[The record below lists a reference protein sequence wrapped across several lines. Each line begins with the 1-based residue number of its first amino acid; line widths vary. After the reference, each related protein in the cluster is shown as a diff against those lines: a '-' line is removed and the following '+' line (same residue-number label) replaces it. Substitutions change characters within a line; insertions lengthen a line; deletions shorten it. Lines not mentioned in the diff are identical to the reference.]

1 MFISEIEECRPTM
14 FQLQC
19 LKRLRKQQQ
28 DGAGCNEAEIARS
41 LSVNR
46 STVSKCL
53 KRSVELGILTEN
65 GYEFTKKGNEVLEY
79 YLDVEKELIYYFE
92 RIGVEKEARYQA
104 VAGMLDAVD
113 IKTIQTICQ
122 REKMHLQYENIGQKN
137 LGQMLDD
144 PQENAGVVLP
154 YGTYEV
160 DFSIYRQGRE
170 CKKLSMADRGFEKPA
185 KLSVCQKESCLE
197 LCIREVT
204 AYSGNNHRMLLHG
217 HLQTIKCKCRDDG
230 LKKLPIE
237 NGIVRIPFDEIC
249 LESLPNGKITG
260 QIQLTMTCSVGVLH
274 MPESIATLVLRM

>member
-46 STVSKCL
+46 STVSRCL

-160 DFSIYRQGRE
+160 DFSIYRQG
-170 CKKLSMADRGFEKPA
+170 M
-185 KLSVCQKESCLE
+185 
-197 LCIREVT
+197 
-204 AYSGNNHRMLLHG
+204 
-217 HLQTIKCKCRDDG
+217 
-230 LKKLPIE
+230 
-237 NGIVRIPFDEIC
+237 
-249 LESLPNGKITG
+249 
-260 QIQLTMTCSVGVLH
+260 
-274 MPESIATLVLRM
+274 

>member
-19 LKRLRKQQQ
+19 LKGLKRQQQ
-28 DGAGCNEAEIARS
+28 EGISCNEAEIARS

-46 STVSKCL
+46 STVSRCL
-53 KRSVELGILTEN
+53 KRSVELGILTGN
-65 GYEFTKKGNEVLEY
+65 GYGFTKKGNEVLEY
-79 YLDVEKELIYYFE
+79 YRNLEKELIYYFE
-92 RIGVEKEARYQA
+92 RIGVEKEASYQA

-113 IKTIQTICQ
+113 IRTIQAICQ
-122 REKMHLQYENIGQKN
+122 REKLHLQYENIGEKS
-137 LGQMLDD
+137 LGRVSGQQEENMGML
-144 PQENAGVVLP
+144 LP

-170 CKKLSMADRGFEKPA
+170 CKNLSMADRGFEKPA
-185 KLSVCQKESCLE
+185 ILLVSQDESCLK

-204 AYSGNNHRMLLHG
+204 AYSGNNHRMLMHG

-237 NGIVRIPFDEIC
+237 DGIVRIPYDEIC
-249 LESLPNGKITG
+249 LESLPDGKIIG
-260 QIQLTMTCSVGVLH
+260 RIQLTMTCSVGVLH
-274 MPESIATLVLRM
+274 MPESIATLELRM